1 VGRHYYRIRWYR
13 GAIDRFKEILEKDPE
28 YTRRDAVYYLLA
40 ESLFKDDKK
49 PEALPYYE
57 RLVKEF
63 EQSEY
68 LKDAQKR
75 IAELK
80 PQA

>member
-1 VGRHYYRIRWYR
+1 M
-13 GAIDRFKEILEKDPE
+13 DPE
-28 YTRRDAVYYLLA
+28 YTRRDAAYYYLG
-40 ESLFKDDKK
+40 ESLLKIKR
-49 PEALPYYE
+49 PAEALPWFD

-68 LKDAQKR
+68 LEKAKLR

-80 PQA
+80 ADPAMPGKGTQP